1 MPPELE
7 NRVILVTGASRGIGA
22 AIAVRAAELGA
33 KLVLTARDGASLEA
47 VAERVRATGASAMV
61 KAGDITDTKFLSD
74 LFRALFAEFK
84 QLDGL
89 VNNAG
94 ALADGAI
101 GMFKTEQIHQAL
113 NLNLVAAIETTQLA
127 SRLMQRKSSG
137 SIVNMTSVMGTHGA
151 PGQAVYGAAKAGLIG
166 LTRASSKELGPKGI
180 RVNAVS
186 PGMIDT
192 SMLDGLSGEQRAARI
207 EQIALGRLGNPEE
220 VADLVAFLLSDRS
233 RYVTGQVIGIDGGL
247 VI

>member
-1 MPPELE
+1 
-7 NRVILVTGASRGIGA
+7 
-22 AIAVRAAELGA
+22 
-33 KLVLTARDGASLEA
+33 
-47 VAERVRATGASAMV
+47 MV